1 MMTDQCP
8 MRLSPIFSWLNLGK
22 KTPCIFYF
30 TFMMT
35 DQCPMRLSPIFS
47 WVKLGQEYL
56 QVLLYFY
63 DDRSVSYEIESYI

>member
-1 MMTDQCP
+1 MLVIYEIGP
-8 MRLSPIFSWLNLGK
+8 SISSVKLGQEEYLQV
-22 KTPCIFYF
+22 YF

-47 WVKLGQEYL
+47 WVKLGQEDSL